1 MLPNAGAIVY
11 GTITVGAL
19 LAAESAKRETY
30 AATIGAVAIAMLVY
44 WLAHA
49 DFVFTESR
57 LEHNR
62 PLTLAS
68 LARTL
73 RHELI
78 ILAGAAMPLLAL
90 LICWVAG
97 VGLRSAVTAAIWT
110 SAAMIVVIEV
120 VAGMRAERSART
132 LAAQAAVGLVF
143 GLLVIVLKVIL
154 H

>member
-1 MLPNAGAIVY
+1 
-11 GTITVGAL
+11 
-19 LAAESAKRETY
+19 
-30 AATIGAVAIAMLVY
+30 MLVY

-49 DFVFTESR
+49 DYVFTENR

-62 PLTLAS
+62 PLTLGG

-73 RHELI
+73 RHEMM
-78 ILAGAAMPLLAL
+78 ILAGAAMPLLVL

-120 VAGMRAERSART
+120 VAGVRAERSVRA
-132 LAAQAAVGLVF
+132 LAVQAAVGLVF